1 MRIGEFGRIDQ
12 YTGSDDLRS
21 MLSAEGFTARRAQA
35 SAFHE
40 QCVREAAGLFADVLT
55 GREDP
60 VLLREAM
67 APKHEYI
74 LMEIQ
79 RKYPS
84 LWRVRET
91 MSVSDFS
98 QYLTVDVL
106 DRMLYGY
113 YTVAAVPNRPLV
125 KEVPLRDFRNRK
137 VFEVDGAVTPFE
149 KSGNPAEPPK
159 QRTLTPVAP
168 ILYSPDLYQGYM
180 SVNWRA
186 IVNDDLGIF
195 NDMVQRLATSW
206 NLTIWKAITQTYVD
220 ANGPHASLY
229 NAGFT
234 NLITQAYGAATNNPP
249 LDFQGL
255 IDGRTVLSKM
265 LSPDGQPIIFTGTLY
280 LWFGPSLKTTA
291 DALLAALR
299 ADISVGGGT
308 TNSDGFPSQRLAVVP
323 NYITGG
329 LVPIEDK
336 YIPLVC
342 TASGIKNTM
351 WGLTYDP
358 RVQARPSV
366 EFGVLR
372 GFETPQLFQK
382 LPNTQR
388 AGGGVDPMMGDF
400 LTMDT
405 DYKAIAVF
413 GSTQVDGRSTVAS
426 TGAGS

>member
-1 MRIGEFGRIDQ
+1 MREFSRIDQ

-35 SAFHE
+35 NAAHE
-40 QCVREAAGLFADVLT
+40 QCVREAAALFADVLT

-60 VLLREAM
+60 VMLREAM

-74 LMEIQ
+74 LMELG

-84 LWRVRET
+84 LFRVRET
-91 MSVSDFS
+91 MSVTDFS

-113 YTVAAVPNRPLV
+113 YTVASVPNRPLV

-137 VFEVDGAVTPFE
+137 VFEVDGAVTPFS
-149 KSGNPAEPPK
+149 KSGGPGEPPR
-159 QRTLTPVAP
+159 QRVLTPVAP
-168 ILYSPDLYQGYM
+168 ITYSPDLYQGYM

-195 NDMVQRLATSW
+195 NDMVQRLASSW

-229 NAGFT
+229 TTAFANQI
-234 NLITQAYGAATNNPP
+234 ITANGSPSNNPP
-249 LDFQGL
+249 LDFQGI
-255 IDGRTVLSKM
+255 IDARTVLSKM
-265 LSPDGQPIIFTGTLY
+265 LSPDGQPIIFTGALY
-280 LWFGPSLKTTA
+280 LWYGPTLATTA
-291 DALLAALR
+291 QALLAALR

-308 TNSDGFPSQRLAVVP
+308 TNLEGFPSQRLSVAP

-329 LVPIEDK
+329 LIPIEDK

-342 TASGIKNTM
+342 TVPGIKDTM

-358 RVQARPSV
+358 NVQARPSV

-372 GFETPQLFQK
+372 GFETLQLYQK